1 MMDEFLKLLKKK
13 SDEQGGPMKGPRMDA
28 KAAMAKE
35 LSDLLGGDMIDGM
48 KKVTVASDSSEGL
61 EKGLERAQEVL
72 NSKSMKDE
80 SDEMDEE
87 SENMEDESE
96 EMEDESEEESEDSEE
111 MADVEDEI
119 AKLEKQIAQLK
130 KKKK

>member
-1 MMDEFLKLLKKK
+1 MDDFLKLLRKK
-13 SDEQGGPMKGPRMDA
+13 SDEQGGPMKGPKMAA

-35 LSDLLGGDMIDGM
+35 LSDLLGSDLADEVKGV
-48 KKVTVASDSSEGL
+48 KKVTVASDSEEGLEEGL
-61 EKGLERAQEVL
+61 EKAQEVL
-72 NSKSMKDE
+72 KSKSMKDE
-80 SDEMDEE
+80 SDE
-87 SENMEDESE
+87 MEDESE
-96 EMEDESEEESEDSEE
+96 EMEDESEEESEEDESEESEE